1 MSRIEK
7 TFANLDRPALI
18 SFIMAGDPDYETSL
32 DLLKSLPAAGAD
44 IIELGMA
51 FTDPMADGPVIE
63 AAGLRA
69 LKAGASLK
77 QTLKMVK
84 AFREGNQDTPIVLMG
99 YANPLYA
106 YGLDA
111 FAKDASAAGADG
123 ILLVDMPPEESAD
136 LEAALQEN
144 GLDLIRLITPT
155 TDEKRLKTLLRGA
168 GGFLYYVAITGV
180 TGAASANLEAVH
192 SHVTQIKGQTEMPV
206 AVGFGIKT
214 PDDAAQFATFADGVV
229 VGSSIVQALAD
240 KGRDSALDLVKAL
253 GGALTK

>member
-1 MSRIEK
+1 MSRITQ
-7 TFANLDRPALI
+7 TFAALDRPALI
-18 SFIMAGDPDYETSL
+18 SFIMGGDPDNEASL
-32 DLLKSLPAAGAD
+32 AMLKALPKAGAD

-77 QTLKMVK
+77 QTLKMVTE
-84 AFREGNQDTPIVLMG
+84 FREDNQDTPIVLMG

-106 YGLDA
+106 YGLER
-111 FAKDASAAGADG
+111 FAKDATTAGVDG

-136 LEAALQEN
+136 LEKALEAN
-144 GLDLIRLITPT
+144 SLDLIRLITPT
-155 TDEKRLKTLLRGA
+155 TDKSRLQTLLRGA

-180 TGAASANLEAVH
+180 TGAASADLAAVRA
-192 SHVTQIKGQTEMPV
+192 HVETIKGQTDMPV

-214 PDDAAQFATFADGVV
+214 PEDAAQFSAFADGVV
-229 VGSSIVQALAD
+229 VGSSIVKTLFESGRSSAEKLVTDLATAL
-240 KGRDSALDLVKAL
+240 KS
-253 GGALTK
+253 